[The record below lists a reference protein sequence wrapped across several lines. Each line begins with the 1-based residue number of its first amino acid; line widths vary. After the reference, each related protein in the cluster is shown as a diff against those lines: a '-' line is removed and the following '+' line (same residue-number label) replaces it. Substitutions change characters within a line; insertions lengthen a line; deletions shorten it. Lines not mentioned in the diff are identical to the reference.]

1 MTQIAKAKAIDLI
14 EKLQPYVDYIECEI
28 FTERQ
33 NMLKNAKTC
42 ATIIVD
48 EIIQNNYELLDGMK
62 YHEELNFWEAVK
74 LEIEIYRE

>member
-1 MTQIAKAKAIDLI
+1 MTPKEKAIDLI
-14 EKLQPYVDYIECEI
+14 EKLDSYVDYTECDV

-48 EIIQNNYELLDGMK
+48 EIIENNYKLLDGMK
-62 YHEELNFWEAVK
+62 YHEELNYWEAVK